1 LVTFDR
7 DVSSRY
13 ARSSGISDFNSEADC
28 RMRLKSAALFA
39 VAFLFVGFWLY
50 GDARCQSSLA
60 APVSLAPPLSVT
72 DQGSPPAATC
82 LGQKDWAGLNL
93 CNKVGSPT
101 VSSPRTTAKGP
112 PSQGTKN
119 VSLPTATDNVSP
131 QTAKPSA
138 RSAVTKNSPPTGNAE
153 EAPASAID
161 HISPTPGIGKLPP
174 SQEPAAD
181 PGVSS
186 PRTTAKGSP
195 SPRTKNVSL
204 PATDDVS
211 PQSANA
217 KRSAQ
222 SAAAKN
228 SPPRSNAEDAPAP
241 AIDRIAPTP
250 GIGKLSPSQE
260 PATDPGVSSPRT
272 TAKGSPTLGSKSVSL
287 PTEIDDVPPRAA
299 NAKRSARSAAA
310 KNLPPRTNAEDA
322 PVSAIDHISPGPGVG
337 KQSPSPEPAV
347 GDDGFIVGNDDGEE
361 TGRPLPVRPGPAK
374 QSKVRQKRDIA
385 EGPSAMQS
393 PGDQAE
399 VEKLKPNLTICRG
412 C

>member
-250 GIGKLSPSQE
+250 GIGK
-260 PATDPGVSSPRT
+260 
-272 TAKGSPTLGSKSVSL
+272 
-287 PTEIDDVPPRAA
+287 
-299 NAKRSARSAAA
+299 
-310 KNLPPRTNAEDA
+310 
-322 PVSAIDHISPGPGVG
+322 
-337 KQSPSPEPAV
+337 QSPSPEPAV